1 MDNLQ
6 NIIQSSLNNIDMNN
20 IVEQK
25 QLILDQFPFDIFAQR
40 VSVLFNSIIKE
51 KFIL

>member
-6 NIIQSSLNNIDMNN
+6 NIVQSSLNNIDIDK

-25 QLILDQFPFDIFAQR
+25 EIILDQLPFDIFAQR